1 MSKSIEE
8 LFNDKEFLGFLI
20 TFILV
25 LILTMC
31 AIEYLRLFGILPPR
45 YPGPQPIW
53 TPAIYGEG
61 GSGTGK
67 PLSILI
73 YYLLI

>member
-20 TFILV
+20 TFFSV
-25 LILTMC
+25 LFLTMC

-45 YPGPQPIW
+45 YAPPQPVWI
-53 TPAIYGEG
+53 PPIYGEG

-67 PLSILI
+67 PLSIII